1 MDRSIYNEIIKEHF
15 DVMDSD
21 TRKILVSINEA
32 DQNQVL
38 GNLATKLYNSIV
50 KKVTDID
57 FGQIP
62 LSKGDITK
70 IPNYMDIIECL
81 TTIRDMMQEK
91 KQTTAPVDTIFN
103 AIENLKKYK
112 NIWEKGYALECE
124 IAIVFYNTIALSIVS
139 ATSLLISATV
149 EFIKNPDSGVIDLE
163 LAKITNSKT
172 KDGLLFKNLEKFNK
186 ACRKGE
192 IEKTFNEI
200 LKAQRQV
207 REATEDFYETESKV
221 SESTTDKSYIL
232 ENIAA
237 ILFTGAMVVSLLT
250 CVIPILHQLT
260 TTLYNL
266 RQRVADYLAGEA
278 DIIRLNAEKVQY
290 NRTKTPE
297 QKKKI
302 IERQNK
308 IADHFKKWS
317 NVLMIKSVKAEK
329 ESEQQ
334 IKKDREMKNKIDDVV
349 DEIPGSASI
358 F

>member
-1 MDRSIYNEIIKEHF
+1 MDRAVYNQLIKEHF
-15 DVMDSD
+15 NIGDTQ
-21 TRKILVSINEA
+21 TRKILVSIDEA

-70 IPNYMDIIECL
+70 IPNYMDIVECL
-81 TTIRDMMQEK
+81 TTMRDMMQERR
-91 KQTTAPVDTIFN
+91 QTTVSVDTIFN

-112 NIWEKGYALECE
+112 NIWEKGYVLECE

-149 EFIKNPDSGVIDLE
+149 EFIKNPDSEVIDLE
-163 LAKITNSKT
+163 LAKVANNKT

-186 ACRKGE
+186 SCKKGE
-192 IEKTFNEI
+192 IEKTFNDI

-207 REATEDFYETESKV
+207 RESAEAEENKESGIV
-221 SESTTDKSYIL
+221 M
-232 ENIAA
+232 ENIAS
-237 ILFTGAMVVSLLT
+237 ILFTGAMVLSLLT

-260 TTLYNL
+260 ITLYNL
-266 RQRVADYLAGEA
+266 RQKVSDYLSGEA

-302 IERQNK
+302 IEKQNK
-308 IADHFKKWS
+308 IADHFKKWA
-317 NVLMIKSVKAEK
+317 NALTIKATKAEK

-334 IKKDREMKNKIDDVV
+334 IKKDKDMKNKIDDVV
-349 DEIPGSASI
+349 DEIPGSAVI

>member
-1 MDRSIYNEIIKEHF
+1 MDRSLYNEIIKEHF
-15 DVMDSD
+15 DIMDSD
-21 TRKILVSINEA
+21 TRKVLVSIDEA

-38 GNLATKLYNSIV
+38 GNLATKLYDSIV

-70 IPNYMDIIECL
+70 IPNYMDIVECL
-81 TTIRDMMQEK
+81 TTVRDMMQEK
-91 KQTTAPVDTIFN
+91 RQATTSVDTIFN

-112 NIWEKGYALECE
+112 NIWEKGYVLECE
-124 IAIVFYNTIALSIVS
+124 VAIVFYNTIALSIVS

-149 EFIKNPDSGVIDLE
+149 EFIKNPDSEVIDLE
-163 LAKITNSKT
+163 LAKIANKKT
-172 KDGLLFKNLEKFNK
+172 KDGLLFKNLERFNK

-207 REATEDFYETESKV
+207 REATESEEGSSKIV
-221 SESTTDKSYIL
+221 M

-260 TTLYNL
+260 TILYNL
-266 RQRVADYLAGEA
+266 RQNVAEYLSGEA

-290 NRTKTPE
+290 NKTKTPE

-302 IERQNK
+302 IARQNK

-317 NVLMIKSVKAEK
+317 NALMIKSTKAEREA
-329 ESEQQ
+329 ESQ
-334 IKKDREMKNKIDDVV
+334 IKKDREAKSKINDVV
-349 DEIPGSASI
+349 DEIPGSATI